1 MFQLQKERKF
11 LEDKLQEVVHQQ
23 QDEGEKLKNLL
34 RLKTKQES
42 QCADLEERLKREIE
56 VENDR
61 QTDDRERC
69 PCSFS
74 FVRN

>member
-1 MFQLQKERKF
+1 M
-11 LEDKLQEVVHQQ
+11 EDKLQEVVHQQ

-56 VENDR
+56 VRN
-61 QTDDRERC
+61 
-69 PCSFS
+69 FS
-74 FVRN
+74 KGNSSDIIVRLASSKIRT

>member
-1 MFQLQKERKF
+1 M
-11 LEDKLQEVVHQQ
+11 EDKLQEVVHQQ

-56 VENDR
+56 V
-61 QTDDRERC
+61 
-69 PCSFS
+69 
-74 FVRN
+74 RNSSK